1 MVGVSNAVAFTNTV
15 RRYILNKIPGATTAY
30 GLTKLK
36 NTATKC
42 MRVRRSSDSLE
53 LDIGFVGNNL
63 DTDTLLTFVGS
74 SSGYISKWY
83 DQSGHG
89 NDASQVTAA
98 NQPRLV
104 NAGVLE
110 DSPYFDGSNSYL
122 LIPDVALVA
131 GNNDLTMGVVANVT
145 DNSVIRTLMSHGVK
159 TDGSLP
165 YIAYQTNA
173 TIMNTYNAG
182 IVLNNPVSNSFS
194 NSFMA
199 TFRYT
204 ASNLSLEAVINN
216 DFANKGTKIYASPQN
231 FTPSNGAI
239 GVRKVDNVYKHMG
252 YIYGAFIFNRVLLD
266 IEIEKV
272 YEVLRR

>member
-145 DNSVIRTLMSHGVK
+145 DNSVIRTLMSHGV
-159 TDGSLP
+159 
-165 YIAYQTNA
+165 
-173 TIMNTYNAG
+173 MNTYNAG